1 MKIKIKSIDKK
12 YVTVGW
18 DSVKDADG
26 YALFWADS
34 DSPSMVY
41 QKRYSGKDTEFTL
54 LKSTH
59 IPHWFYA
66 EAYKDGKMLE
76 RSEKLASGITY
87 KLNPRLEKLNRG
99 LVAAGTGEGIF
110 LAWRMFKDEVKS
122 ADASGMRGTD
132 YSVYRNGEKIAFVT
146 DSTNWLDRD
155 GKEGDTY
162 SVAPVS
168 DGCEGAKCAPVSVI
182 KGGKNYIEIPL
193 KKPEGGV
200 TPAGEEYT
208 YSANDM
214 SVGDIDGD
222 GDLEFFLKWDPS
234 NSHDVSHRGYTGN
247 CYIDCYKMDGRLLWR
262 LDMGR
267 NIRAGAHYTQFIVY
281 DFDGDGKAEMS
292 VKTAPGTK
300 MTVFGE
306 DGKVVSERFITL
318 PDADIKAGI
327 THEDNYVC
335 TSANFCEY
343 TVNRFMNWREQPE
356 VKSGQWPDTLE
367 KCWDIPQRY
376 EYPLSRKD
384 ASALA
389 DFYFD
394 EYAPAKDP
402 RNKLREFEGFIYEGP
417 EYLTMFA
424 GDGRELETIE
434 FPVLRDD
441 DGLRWGDYA
450 WRRIEPCNRVDRFQS
465 AVGYLDG
472 ENPYLIICRGY
483 YTRTTITTYRFRN
496 GRHEEYF
503 RVDSG
508 YVPMDNPFGHHC
520 SPDGTDPVYGCI
532 TGQGDHSLSVADIDG
547 DGCHEIIYG
556 ACAIDNDGSVLYS
569 SKDKMPDGRMVKL
582 GHGDS
587 MHVARINPDRPG
599 FEIFNVFE
607 GADSVPYGY
616 ALRDAETG
624 EVFFGE
630 RAAKDLGRC
639 MIGDVCPGVR
649 GLQVW
654 VGKIRDCKG
663 NFIDAPVL
671 GTNANIKW
679 AADLSTQVID
689 GVDYVG
695 GHHIGVIGDNTHG
708 VMLAPEGCA
717 TNNGTK
723 GNPCLVADVIGDFRE
738 NLILRTED
746 SSAVRIYI
754 NTQITKHKLFT
765 LLHDTMY
772 RCGVAWQN
780 NVYNQPCYTSF
791 YYASDMDFRDV
802 LPELGIE
809 K

>member
-1 MKIKIKSIDKK
+1 MKITIKSIDRK

-18 DSVKDADG
+18 DSVKDADS

-41 QKRYSGKDTEFTL
+41 QKRYAGKDTEYTL

-66 EAYKDGKMLE
+66 EAYKDEKLLE

-99 LVAAGTGEGIF
+99 LVALGTGEGIF
-110 LAWRMFKDEVKS
+110 LAWRMFRDEVRS
-122 ADASGMRGTD
+122 ATATGMTGTD
-132 YSVYRNGEKIAFVT
+132 YIVYRNGRKIAEVT

-155 GKEGDTY
+155 GKEGDSY
-162 SVAPVS
+162 SVSPVA
-168 DGCEGAKCAPVSVI
+168 DGREGRKCTEVSVA

-193 KKPEGGV
+193 RIPGGGV
-200 TPAGEEYT
+200 TKAGEGYS

-222 GDLEFFLKWDPS
+222 GELEFFVKWDPS
-234 NSHDVSHRGYTGN
+234 NSHDVSQRGYTGN
-247 CYIDCYKMDGRLLWR
+247 CYIDCYKMSGRLLWR

-267 NIRAGAHYTQFIVY
+267 NIRAGAHYTQFMVY

-300 MTVFGE
+300 MTVFDEGG
-306 DGKVVSERFITL
+306 DVISERFITL
-318 PDADIKAGI
+318 PDTDIKAGI

-335 TSANFCEY
+335 SAADFYEY
-343 TVNRFMNWREQPE
+343 TVNRFMNWGEQEE
-356 VKSGQWPDTLE
+356 VRSGQWPATLE
-367 KCWDIPQRY
+367 ECWEIPQRFS
-376 EYPLSRKD
+376 YPLSRKD

-389 DFYFD
+389 DYFMD
-394 EYAPAKDP
+394 EYAPAKDEKN
-402 RNKLREFEGFIYEGP
+402 RLREFEGFIYEGP

-434 FPVLRDD
+434 FPVLRED
-441 DGLRWGDYA
+441 DGMRWGDYA

-465 AVGYLDG
+465 AVAYLDG

-483 YTRTTITTYRFRN
+483 YTRTTITAYRFRN
-496 GRHEEYF
+496 GRHEEFF

-508 YVPMDNPFGHHC
+508 YVPMDNPFNHHS

-556 ACAIDNDGSVLYS
+556 ACAIDHDGSVLYS
-569 SKDKMPDGRMVKL
+569 SKDEMPDGRMVKL

-599 FEIFNVFE
+599 YEIFNVFE
-607 GADSVPYGY
+607 GGPYVPYGY

-624 EVFFGE
+624 NVLFGE
-630 RAAKDLGRC
+630 RGDRDLGRC
-639 MIGDVCPGVR
+639 MIGDICPDVR
-649 GLQVW
+649 GMQVW
-654 VGKIRDCKG
+654 VSKVRDCEG
-663 NFIDAPVL
+663 NFLDVPTL

-689 GVDYVG
+689 GVDYIG
-695 GHHIGVIGDNTHG
+695 GRHNGVICDNTHG
-708 VMLAPEGCA
+708 VLLMPENCA

-723 GNPCLVADVIGDFRE
+723 GNPCLVADILGDFRE
-738 NLILRTED
+738 QLVLRTAD
-746 SSAVRIYI
+746 SSAIRIYF
-754 NTQITKHKLFT
+754 NTEITKHKLFT
-765 LLHDTMY
+765 LLHDPMY

-802 LPELGIE
+802 LPELGI
-809 K
+809 KK